1 MSLEKIVQEAMAGRP
16 LEMQE
21 AFQEEIQIRMA
32 EALEE
37 KFVSVMEAKSKDED
51 EDDDEDDE
59 DEDAPKSKD
68 DDEDEDAP
76 KSKDDDE
83 DEDDDDKPA
92 FLKKKNE
99 EVEEAFDETLE
110 EGPFK
115 GIGKMMMKNK
125 LNRAEKSLRQ
135 QHAAND
141 RDKRDKRSAYALSTR
156 TTGSKAAGK
165 AYDAADKRGDDILH
179 QRKRTKA
186 ALDRLNKSSDKD
198 VKFPFNKRNEEVEE
212 TSNASLEEGPFKG
225 IGKMMMKRKLNKTND
240 SLDKARTANKNDQR
254 DARFNR
260 ASDSV
265 TGLPSDERDAR
276 ETRLA
281 KQGIDMKA
289 KQKRVQKATDR
300 LNRKPNNDV
309 KFPFNNR

>member
-51 EDDDEDDE
+51 DDEDDE

-83 DEDDDDKPA
+83 DDDDKPA

-99 EVEEAFDETLE
+99 EVEEAFDET
-110 EGPFK
+110 
-115 GIGKMMMKNK
+115 
-125 LNRAEKSLRQ
+125 
-135 QHAAND
+135 
-141 RDKRDKRSAYALSTR
+141 
-156 TTGSKAAGK
+156 
-165 AYDAADKRGDDILH
+165 
-179 QRKRTKA
+179 
-186 ALDRLNKSSDKD
+186 
-198 VKFPFNKRNEEVEE
+198 
-212 TSNASLEEGPFKG
+212 LEEGPFKG